1 MSEALY
7 RRFRPKTFNE
17 IIGQDH
23 ITTILKN
30 QILLSRLS
38 HAYLFTGTRGTG
50 KTSLAKVFAR
60 AINCLNPHDAE
71 PCNECENC
79 LEAMSGKAVDI
90 IELDA
95 ASNNSVDNIRELR
108 DKAIYLPTKL
118 KYKVYIIDEVHMLSK
133 GAFNA
138 LLKILE
144 EPPKHLIFIL
154 ATTEPE
160 RIPKTIISRVQR
172 FDFKRIDE
180 DLITKNLSRVLD
192 IIGKKYEDDAV
203 QIVARAGAGSMRDAL
218 SMLEST
224 ISYSDTLTKD
234 SVLKALGLLDESY
247 STSIA
252 QAIFTRNLEKY
263 YLSLDKLFLDGKDE
277 AMIID
282 GIIKALREILYD
294 KVNKLGKYNF
304 TFDIKLMDIIN
315 AIDIY
320 MDYLE
325 RMKFVKEKRI
335 FVEMAGLKVM
345 SLDSDVMKMNFDR
358 SVTVSDLAH
367 PVSDH
372 DYGDGAATSSITL
385 QDNQDE
391 SFDDLA
397 SLEMGMVDYE
407 DEGFY
412 FTEMEEEVKKPK
424 EAKKEKEAK
433 IDDKAKSLDETKSLD
448 EAKIDDKAKSL
459 DEAKSFDEAK
469 NINDVKP
476 FDEVK
481 VNDEAKALDEQNSQG
496 LAESEESEES
506 DSDSESGKTIIPA
519 EKEKAIDLDE
529 DEEPEED
536 FEKNKALYENFLKDD
551 DMRVLKSIF
560 TDFEYSKTVSGVLVL
575 KKSRDIALDTSVAL
589 VNMNK
594 DAILK
599 TINKYFN
606 DIIDIKIESS
616 DQEKKT
622 LKLRE
627 DLKEF
632 LGGKLI
638 IK

>member
-60 AINCLNPHDAE
+60 AINCLNPNEAE

-180 DLITKNLSRVLD
+180 DLIAKNLMHVLD
-192 IIGKKYEDDAV
+192 TIGKKYEDEAI

-224 ISYSDTLTKD
+224 ISYSDTLTKE

-252 QAIFTRNLEKY
+252 EAIFTRNLEKY
-263 YLSLDKLFLDGKDE
+263 YANLDKLFLDGKDE

-358 SVTVSDLAH
+358 SVTVSDLAQ
-367 PVSDH
+367 PAIDH
-372 DYGDGAATSSITL
+372 DNGNGRATSSKTV
-385 QDNQDE
+385 QDNQDD

-397 SLEMGMVDYE
+397 SIEMGMVDYE

-433 IDDKAKSLDETKSLD
+433 IDDKAKSLDE
-448 EAKIDDKAKSL
+448 AKIDDKAKSF
-459 DEAKSFDEAK
+459 DEAKSLDEAK
-469 NINDVKP
+469 NINEAKP

-496 LAESEESEES
+496 IAEPQES

-519 EKEKAIDLDE
+519 EKEKDIDLDE

>member
-30 QILLSRLS
+30 QILQSRLS

-79 LEAMSGKAVDI
+79 LEALGGKAVDI

-180 DLITKNLSRVLD
+180 DLIAKNLMHVLD
-192 IIGKKYEDDAV
+192 TIGKKYEDEAV

-224 ISYSDTLTKD
+224 ISYSDTLTKE

-247 STSIA
+247 STGIVE
-252 QAIFTRNLEKY
+252 AIFTRNPQKY
-263 YLSLDKLFLDGKDE
+263 YANLDKLFLDGKDE

-345 SLDSDVMKMNFDR
+345 SLDSEVMKMNFDR

-367 PVSDH
+367 HVSDH
-372 DYGDGAATSSITL
+372 DNGNAKATSSNTV
-385 QDNQDE
+385 QDNQDN

-424 EAKKEKEAK
+424 EARKEKEVK
-433 IDDKAKSLDETKSLD
+433 NI
-448 EAKIDDKAKSL
+448 DKAKSL
-459 DEAKSFDEAK
+459 DEAKNINEAKPFDEAK
-469 NINDVKP
+469 KEN
-476 FDEVK
+476 
-481 VNDEAKALDEQNSQG
+481 EAKALDEQNTQG
-496 LAESEESEES
+496 LAESEESN
-506 DSDSESGKTIIPA
+506 SDSESGKTIIPA

>member
-30 QILLSRLS
+30 QILQSRLS

-60 AINCLNPHDAE
+60 AINCLNPNDAE

-180 DLITKNLSRVLD
+180 DLIAKNLSRVLD
-192 IIGKKYEDDAV
+192 TIGKKYEDEAV

-224 ISYSDTLTKD
+224 ISYSDTLTKE

-247 STSIA
+247 STGIVE
-252 QAIFTRNLEKY
+252 AIFTRNLEKY
-263 YLSLDKLFLDGKDE
+263 YANLDKLFLDGKDE

-345 SLDSDVMKMNFDR
+345 SLDSEVMKMNFDR

-367 PVSDH
+367 HVSDH
-372 DYGDGAATSSITL
+372 DNGNAKATSSNTV
-385 QDNQDE
+385 QDNQDN

-424 EAKKEKEAK
+424 EARKEKEVK
-433 IDDKAKSLDETKSLD
+433 NI
-448 EAKIDDKAKSL
+448 DKAKSL
-459 DEAKSFDEAK
+459 DEAK
-469 NINDVKP
+469 NINEAKP

-481 VNDEAKALDEQNSQG
+481 VNDEAKTLDEQNSQG
-496 LAESEESEES
+496 LAESEES

-519 EKEKAIDLDE
+519 EKEKAIDLDD

>member
-30 QILLSRLS
+30 QILQSRLS

-60 AINCLNPHDAE
+60 AINCLNPTEAE

-172 FDFKRIDE
+172 FDFKRID
-180 DLITKNLSRVLD
+180 DSLIAKNLSRVLD
-192 IIGKKYEDDAV
+192 NIGKKYEDEAV

-224 ISYSDTLTKD
+224 ISYSDTLTKE

-247 STSIA
+247 STGIVE
-252 QAIFTRNLEKY
+252 AIFTRNLEKY
-263 YLSLDKLFLDGKDE
+263 YANLDKLFLDGKDE

-345 SLDSDVMKMNFDR
+345 SLDSEVMKMNFDR

-367 PVSDH
+367 PVSYH
-372 DYGDGAATSSITL
+372 DNGNAKATSSKTA
-385 QDNQDE
+385 QDNQDN

-424 EAKKEKEAK
+424 EAKKQNEAK
-433 IDDKAKSLDETKSLD
+433 IDDKAKSID
-448 EAKIDDKAKSL
+448 EAKSFDEAKSLDKAKSL
-459 DEAKSFDEAK
+459 DEAKSPDEAK
-469 NINDVKP
+469 NINEAKS

-496 LAESEESEES
+496 LAESEES

-536 FEKNKALYENFLKDD
+536 FEKNKTLYENFLKDD

>member
-79 LEAMSGKAVDI
+79 LEAISGKAVDI

-172 FDFKRIDE
+172 FDFKRID
-180 DLITKNLSRVLD
+180 DSLIAKNLSRVLD
-192 IIGKKYEDDAV
+192 TIGKKYEDEAV

-224 ISYSDTLTKD
+224 ISYSDTLTKE

-247 STSIA
+247 STGIVE
-252 QAIFTRNLEKY
+252 AIFTRNPQKY
-263 YLSLDKLFLDGKDE
+263 YANLDKLFLDGKDE

-372 DYGDGAATSSITL
+372 DNGNAKATSSKTA
-385 QDNQDE
+385 QDNQDN

-424 EAKKEKEAK
+424 EAKKQNEVKN
-433 IDDKAKSLDETKSLD
+433 I
-448 EAKIDDKAKSL
+448 DKAKSL
-459 DEAKSFDEAK
+459 DEAKIGDEAKNTNEAKPFDEAK
-469 NINDVKP
+469 AL
-476 FDEVK
+476 
-481 VNDEAKALDEQNSQG
+481 DEAKTDDEAKSLDEQNSQG

-506 DSDSESGKTIIPA
+506 DSDSESGKTIITA

-575 KKSRDIALDTSVAL
+575 KKSRDVALDTSVAL
-589 VNMNK
+589 VDMNK

>member
-60 AINCLNPHDAE
+60 AINCLHPHDAE

-79 LEAMSGKAVDI
+79 LEAISGKAVDI

-180 DLITKNLSRVLD
+180 DLIAKNLSRVLD

-247 STSIA
+247 STSIVE
-252 QAIFTRNLEKY
+252 AIFTRNLEKY

-304 TFDIKLMDIIN
+304 SFDIKLMDIIN

-358 SVTVSDLAH
+358 SVTVSDLEHPAH
-367 PVSDH
+367 PVNNNQVN
-372 DYGDGAATSSITL
+372 GDGEATSSKTA
-385 QDNQDE
+385 QDTQDDA
-391 SFDDLA
+391 FDDLA
-397 SLEMGMVDYE
+397 SLEMGLVDYE

-412 FTEMEEEVKKPK
+412 FTETEEEVKKPK
-424 EAKKEKEAK
+424 EVKKEKE
-433 IDDKAKSLDETKSLD
+433 S
-448 EAKIDDKAKSL
+448 
-459 DEAKSFDEAK
+459 K
-469 NINDVKP
+469 NINEEEKENKAKKEN
-476 FDEVK
+476 EVEK
-481 VNDEAKALDEQNSQG
+481 QSEAKALDEQNSQG
-496 LAESEESEES
+496 IAESEES
-506 DSDSESGKTIIPA
+506 DSDSESGKTIIPDENEA
-519 EKEKAIDLDE
+519 KTIDLDE
-529 DEEPEED
+529 DEAPEED
-536 FEKNKALYENFLKDD
+536 FEKNKALYDKFLNDD
-551 DMRVLKSIF
+551 EMKVLKSIF

-575 KKSRDIALDTSVAL
+575 KKSRDVALDTSVAL

-594 DAILK
+594 EAILK

>member
-60 AINCLNPHDAE
+60 AINCLHPHDAE

-79 LEAMSGKAVDI
+79 LEAISGKAVDI

-180 DLITKNLSRVLD
+180 DLIAKNLSRVLD

-224 ISYSDTLTKD
+224 ISYSDTLTKE

-247 STSIA
+247 STGIVE
-252 QAIFTRNLEKY
+252 AIFTRNLEKY

-294 KVNKLGKYNF
+294 KVNKTHKYNF
-304 TFDIKLMDIIN
+304 SFDIKLMDIIN

-345 SLDSDVMKMNFDR
+345 SLDSDVMNMNFDR

-367 PVSDH
+367 PVNNNQVN
-372 DYGDGAATSSITL
+372 GDGEATSKNTVQNS
-385 QDNQDE
+385 QDD

-412 FTEMEEEVKKPK
+412 FTETEEEP
-424 EAKKEKEAK
+424 KKEKEINK
-433 IDDKAKSLDETKSLD
+433 EIKTKHKTELEKHTDFTEKTQFTET
-448 EAKIDDKAKSL
+448 
-459 DEAKSFDEAK
+459 
-469 NINDVKP
+469 
-476 FDEVK
+476 
-481 VNDEAKALDEQNSQG
+481 
-496 LAESEESEES
+496 EESETEANF
-506 DSDSESGKTIIPA
+506 DQDIQDKEETHETEADETIIQDTNEA
-519 EKEKAIDLDE
+519 KTIDLDE
-529 DEEPEED
+529 DDAPEED
-536 FEKNKALYENFLKDD
+536 FEKNKALYEKFLNDD
-551 DMRVLKSIF
+551 EMKVLKSIF

-594 DAILK
+594 EAILK

>member
-79 LEAMSGKAVDI
+79 LEALGGKAVDI

-180 DLITKNLSRVLD
+180 DLIAKNLSRVLD

-247 STSIA
+247 STSIVE
-252 QAIFTRNLEKY
+252 AIFTRNLEKY

-304 TFDIKLMDIIN
+304 SFDIKLMDIIN

-345 SLDSDVMKMNFDR
+345 SLDSDVMNMNFDR

-367 PVSDH
+367 PVNNNQVN
-372 DYGDGAATSSITL
+372 GDGEATSKNTVQNS
-385 QDNQDE
+385 QDD

-412 FTEMEEEVKKPK
+412 FTETEEES
-424 EAKKEKEAK
+424 KKEIKTKHKTESENHTEHREKTQFTETEKSEIEAY
-433 IDDKAKSLDETKSLD
+433 
-448 EAKIDDKAKSL
+448 
-459 DEAKSFDEAK
+459 FDEETQDEEETHETEATK
-469 NINDVKP
+469 NIIP
-476 FDEVK
+476 DE
-481 VNDEAKALDEQNSQG
+481 N
-496 LAESEESEES
+496 EE
-506 DSDSESGKTIIPA
+506 KTIDP
-519 EKEKAIDLDE
+519 DE
-529 DEEPEED
+529 DEAPEED
-536 FEKNKALYENFLKDD
+536 FENNKALYEKFLNDD
-551 DMRVLKSIF
+551 EMKVLKSIF

-594 DAILK
+594 EAILK

>member
-30 QILLSRLS
+30 QILQSRLS

-60 AINCLNPHDAE
+60 AINCLNPNDAE

-180 DLITKNLSRVLD
+180 DLIAKNLSRVLD
-192 IIGKKYEDDAV
+192 TIGKKYEDEAV

-224 ISYSDTLTKD
+224 ISYSDTLTKE

-247 STSIA
+247 STGIVE
-252 QAIFTRNLEKY
+252 AIFTRNLEKY
-263 YLSLDKLFLDGKDE
+263 YANLDKLFLDGKDE

-294 KVNKLGKYNF
+294 KVNKIGKYNF

-345 SLDSDVMKMNFDR
+345 SLDSEVMKMNFDR

-367 PVSDH
+367 PINNH
-372 DYGDGAATSSITL
+372 DYGDGRATSKNTAQEN
-385 QDNQDE
+385 QDN

-397 SLEMGMVDYE
+397 SLEMGMMDYE

-412 FTEMEEEVKKPK
+412 FTEMEGEVKKPK
-424 EAKKEKEAK
+424 EAKKQN
-433 IDDKAKSLDETKSLD
+433 

-459 DEAKSFDEAK
+459 DEAKTDDKA
-469 NINDVKP
+469 KP

-481 VNDEAKALDEQNSQG
+481 VDDEAKALDEQNSQG
-496 LAESEESEES
+496 LAESEES

-536 FEKNKALYENFLKDD
+536 FEKNKELYENFLKDD

>member
-30 QILLSRLS
+30 QILQSRLS

-60 AINCLNPHDAE
+60 AINCLNPNDAE

-180 DLITKNLSRVLD
+180 DLIAKNLSRVLD
-192 IIGKKYEDDAV
+192 TIGKKYEDEAV

-224 ISYSDTLTKD
+224 ISYSDTLTKE

-247 STSIA
+247 STGIVE
-252 QAIFTRNLEKY
+252 AIFTRNPQKY
-263 YLSLDKLFLDGKDE
+263 YANLDKLFLDGKDE

-367 PVSDH
+367 PASDH
-372 DYGDGAATSSITL
+372 DNGNGRATSSKIA
-385 QDNQDE
+385 QNNQDD

-424 EAKKEKEAK
+424 EAKKQNEAK
-433 IDDKAKSLDETKSLD
+433 SFD
-448 EAKIDDKAKSL
+448 EARSLVESKSIDKAKSL
-459 DEAKSFDEAK
+459 DEAK
-469 NINDVKP
+469 NINEAKP

-481 VNDEAKALDEQNSQG
+481 VNDEAIALDEQNSQG

-519 EKEKAIDLDE
+519 EKDEAIDLDE
-529 DEEPEED
+529 DEEHEED

-594 DAILK
+594 DSILK
-599 TINKYFN
+599 TINRYFN

>member
-30 QILLSRLS
+30 QILQSRLS

-60 AINCLNPHDAE
+60 AINCLDPHEAE

-172 FDFKRIDE
+172 FDFKRID
-180 DLITKNLSRVLD
+180 DSLIAKNLSRVLD
-192 IIGKKYEDDAV
+192 TIGKKYEDEAV

-224 ISYSDTLTKD
+224 ISYSDTLTKE

-247 STSIA
+247 STGIVE
-252 QAIFTRNLEKY
+252 AIFTRNLEKY
-263 YLSLDKLFLDGKDE
+263 YANLDKLFLDGKDE

-294 KVNKLGKYNF
+294 KVNKIGKYNF

-345 SLDSDVMKMNFDR
+345 SLDSEVMNINFDR
-358 SVTVSDLAH
+358 SVTVSDLAQ

-372 DYGDGAATSSITL
+372 DNGNAKATSSKTA
-385 QDNQDE
+385 QDNQDN

-424 EAKKEKEAK
+424 EAKKQNE
-433 IDDKAKSLDETKSLD
+433 AKSL
-448 EAKIDDKAKSL
+448 DKAKSL
-459 DEAKSFDEAK
+459 DEAKSIDEAK
-469 NINDVKP
+469 NINEAKP
-476 FDEVK
+476 FEEVK

-496 LAESEESEES
+496 LAGTQES

-519 EKEKAIDLDE
+519 EKEKAIDLDD

-575 KKSRDIALDTSVAL
+575 KKSRDVALDTSVAL
-589 VNMNK
+589 VDMNK

>member
-60 AINCLNPHDAE
+60 AINCLNPNDAE

-79 LEAMSGKAVDI
+79 LEAISGKAVDI

-180 DLITKNLSRVLD
+180 DLIAKNLSRVLD

-224 ISYSDTLTKD
+224 ISYSDTLTKE

-247 STSIA
+247 STSIVE
-252 QAIFTRNLEKY
+252 AIFTRNLEKY

-304 TFDIKLMDIIN
+304 SFDIKLMDIIN

-345 SLDSDVMKMNFDR
+345 SLDSDVMNMNFDR

-367 PVSDH
+367 PVNNNQVN
-372 DYGDGAATSSITL
+372 GDGEATSKNTVQNS
-385 QDNQDE
+385 QDD

-412 FTEMEEEVKKPK
+412 FTETEEES
-424 EAKKEKEAK
+424 KKEIKTKHKTESENHTEHREK
-433 IDDKAKSLDETKSLD
+433 TQFTETEKSEIETY
-448 EAKIDDKAKSL
+448 
-459 DEAKSFDEAK
+459 FDEETQDEEETHETEADK
-469 NINDVKP
+469 NIIP
-476 FDEVK
+476 DE
-481 VNDEAKALDEQNSQG
+481 N
-496 LAESEESEES
+496 EE
-506 DSDSESGKTIIPA
+506 KTIDP
-519 EKEKAIDLDE
+519 DE
-529 DEEPEED
+529 DEAPEED
-536 FEKNKALYENFLKDD
+536 FEKNKALYEKFLNDD
-551 DMRVLKSIF
+551 EMKVLKSIF
-560 TDFEYSKTVSGVLVL
+560 TDFEYSKTVSGLLVL

-594 DAILK
+594 EAILK

>member
-60 AINCLNPHDAE
+60 AINCLNPNDAE

-79 LEAMSGKAVDI
+79 LEAISGKAVDI

-180 DLITKNLSRVLD
+180 DLIAKNLSRVLD

-224 ISYSDTLTKD
+224 ISYSDTLTKE

-247 STSIA
+247 STGIVE
-252 QAIFTRNLEKY
+252 AIFTRNLEKY

-294 KVNKLGKYNF
+294 KVNKTHKYNF
-304 TFDIKLMDIIN
+304 SFDIKLMDIIN

-345 SLDSDVMKMNFDR
+345 SLDSDVMNMNFDR
-358 SVTVSDLAH
+358 SVTVSDLEHPAH
-367 PVSDH
+367 PVNNNQVN
-372 DYGDGAATSSITL
+372 GDGEATSKNTVQNS
-385 QDNQDE
+385 QDD

-412 FTEMEEEVKKPK
+412 FTETEEEP
-424 EAKKEKEAK
+424 KKEKEIK
-433 IDDKAKSLDETKSLD
+433 TKHKTESENHTEHREKTQFTETEKSEIETY
-448 EAKIDDKAKSL
+448 
-459 DEAKSFDEAK
+459 FDEDTQDEEETHETEADK
-469 NINDVKP
+469 NIIP
-476 FDEVK
+476 DE
-481 VNDEAKALDEQNSQG
+481 N
-496 LAESEESEES
+496 EE
-506 DSDSESGKTIIPA
+506 KTIDP
-519 EKEKAIDLDE
+519 DE
-529 DEEPEED
+529 DEAPEED
-536 FEKNKALYENFLKDD
+536 FEKNKALYEKFLNDD
-551 DMRVLKSIF
+551 EMKVLKSIF

-594 DAILK
+594 EAILK

>member
-30 QILLSRLS
+30 QILQSRLS

-60 AINCLNPHDAE
+60 AINCLDPHDAE

-172 FDFKRIDE
+172 FDFKRID
-180 DLITKNLSRVLD
+180 DSLIAKNLSRVLD
-192 IIGKKYEDDAV
+192 TIGKKYEDEAV

-224 ISYSDTLTKD
+224 ISYSDTLTKE

-247 STSIA
+247 STGIVE
-252 QAIFTRNLEKY
+252 AIFTRNLEKY
-263 YLSLDKLFLDGKDE
+263 YANLDKLFLDGKDE

-325 RMKFVKEKRI
+325 RMKYVKEKRI

-367 PVSDH
+367 PVSEH
-372 DYGDGAATSSITL
+372 DYGNGKATSSKTA
-385 QDNQDE
+385 QDNQDN

-424 EAKKEKEAK
+424 EAKKEKESK
-433 IDDKAKSLDETKSLD
+433 NIDKAKSFDE
-448 EAKIDDKAKSL
+448 AKSL
-459 DEAKSFDEAK
+459 DEAKSIDEAK
-469 NINDVKP
+469 AN
-476 FDEVK
+476 E
-481 VNDEAKALDEQNSQG
+481 EAKALDEQNSQG
-496 LAESEESEES
+496 LAESEES

-536 FEKNKALYENFLKDD
+536 FEKNKELYENFLKDD

>member
-60 AINCLNPHDAE
+60 AINCLNPNEAE

-79 LEAMSGKAVDI
+79 LEAISGKAVDI

-180 DLITKNLSRVLD
+180 ELIAKNLSRVLD

-203 QIVARAGAGSMRDAL
+203 AIVARAGAGSMRDAL

-224 ISYSDTLTKD
+224 ISYSDTLTKE

-247 STSIA
+247 STSIVE
-252 QAIFTRNLEKY
+252 AIFTRNLEKY

-304 TFDIKLMDIIN
+304 SFDIKLMDIIN

-367 PVSDH
+367 PVNNNQVN
-372 DYGDGAATSSITL
+372 GDGEATSKNIVQNS
-385 QDNQDE
+385 QDD

-412 FTEMEEEVKKPK
+412 FTETEEES
-424 EAKKEKEAK
+424 KKEKEINK
-433 IDDKAKSLDETKSLD
+433 DIEKEIKTKHKTESENHTEHREKTQFTETEKSEIETY
-448 EAKIDDKAKSL
+448 
-459 DEAKSFDEAK
+459 FDEETQDEEETHETEADK
-469 NINDVKP
+469 NIIP
-476 FDEVK
+476 DE
-481 VNDEAKALDEQNSQG
+481 N
-496 LAESEESEES
+496 EE
-506 DSDSESGKTIIPA
+506 KT
-519 EKEKAIDLDE
+519 IDLDE
-529 DEEPEED
+529 DEAPEED
-536 FEKNKALYENFLKDD
+536 FEKNKALYEKFLNDD
-551 DMRVLKSIF
+551 EMKVLKSIF

-594 DAILK
+594 EAILK

>member
-60 AINCLNPHDAE
+60 AINCLNPNDAE

-79 LEAMSGKAVDI
+79 IEALGGKAVDI

-180 DLITKNLSRVLD
+180 DLIAKNLSRVLD

-247 STSIA
+247 STSIVE
-252 QAIFTRNLEKY
+252 AIFTRNLEKY

-304 TFDIKLMDIIN
+304 SFDIKLMDIIN

-367 PVSDH
+367 PVNNNQVN
-372 DYGDGAATSSITL
+372 GDGEATSKNTVQNS
-385 QDNQDE
+385 QDD

-412 FTEMEEEVKKPK
+412 FTETEEESKKEIKTKHKTESENHTEHREKTQFTETEKSEIETYFDEETQDEEKTHETEADKNIIPDEN
-424 EAKKEKEAK
+424 EAKT
-433 IDDKAKSLDETKSLD
+433 ID
-448 EAKIDDKAKSL
+448 
-459 DEAKSFDEAK
+459 
-469 NINDVKP
+469 P
-476 FDEVK
+476 
-481 VNDEAKALDEQNSQG
+481 
-496 LAESEESEES
+496 
-506 DSDSESGKTIIPA
+506 
-519 EKEKAIDLDE
+519 DE
-529 DEEPEED
+529 DEAPEED
-536 FEKNKALYENFLKDD
+536 FEKNKALYEKFLNDD
-551 DMRVLKSIF
+551 EMKVLKSIF

-594 DAILK
+594 EAILK

>member
-60 AINCLNPHDAE
+60 AINCLHPHDAE

-79 LEAMSGKAVDI
+79 LEAISGKAVDI

-180 DLITKNLSRVLD
+180 DLIAKNLSRVLD

-224 ISYSDTLTKD
+224 ISYSDTLTKE

-247 STSIA
+247 STGIVE
-252 QAIFTRNLEKY
+252 AIFTRNLEKY

-294 KVNKLGKYNF
+294 KVNKTHKYNF
-304 TFDIKLMDIIN
+304 SFDIKLMDIIN

-367 PVSDH
+367 PVNNNQVN
-372 DYGDGAATSSITL
+372 GDGEATSKNTVQNS
-385 QDNQDE
+385 QDD

-412 FTEMEEEVKKPK
+412 FTETEEEP
-424 EAKKEKEAK
+424 KKEIKTKHKTESENHPEHREK
-433 IDDKAKSLDETKSLD
+433 TQFTETEKSEIETY
-448 EAKIDDKAKSL
+448 
-459 DEAKSFDEAK
+459 FDEETQDEEETHETEADK
-469 NINDVKP
+469 NIIP
-476 FDEVK
+476 DE
-481 VNDEAKALDEQNSQG
+481 N
-496 LAESEESEES
+496 EE
-506 DSDSESGKTIIPA
+506 KT
-519 EKEKAIDLDE
+519 IDLDE
-529 DEEPEED
+529 DEAPEED
-536 FEKNKALYENFLKDD
+536 FEKNKALYEKFLNDD
-551 DMRVLKSIF
+551 EMKVLKSIF

-594 DAILK
+594 EAILK
-599 TINKYFN
+599 TINK
-606 DIIDIKIESS
+606 
-616 DQEKKT
+616 
-622 LKLRE
+622 
-627 DLKEF
+627 
-632 LGGKLI
+632 
-638 IK
+638 

>member
-30 QILLSRLS
+30 QILQSRLS

-60 AINCLNPHDAE
+60 AINCLDPHEAE

-79 LEAMSGKAVDI
+79 LEAISGKAVDI

-154 ATTEPE
+154 ETTEPE
-160 RIPKTIISRVQR
+160 MIPKTIISRVQR

-180 DLITKNLSRVLD
+180 DLIAKNLSRVLD
-192 IIGKKYEDDAV
+192 SIGKKYEDEAV

-224 ISYSDTLTKD
+224 ISYSDTLTKE

-247 STSIA
+247 STGIVE
-252 QAIFTRNLEKY
+252 AIFTRNPQKY
-263 YLSLDKLFLDGKDE
+263 YANLDKLFLDGKDE

-372 DYGDGAATSSITL
+372 DNGNAKATSSKTA
-385 QDNQDE
+385 QDNQDN

-424 EAKKEKEAK
+424 EAKKEN
-433 IDDKAKSLDETKSLD
+433 

-459 DEAKSFDEAK
+459 DEAK
-469 NINDVKP
+469 NINEAKP

-496 LAESEESEES
+496 LAESEES

-536 FEKNKALYENFLKDD
+536 FEKNKELYENFLKDD

-575 KKSRDIALDTSVAL
+575 KKSREIALDTSVAL

>member
-30 QILLSRLS
+30 QILQSRLS

-60 AINCLNPHDAE
+60 AINCLNPNDAE

-79 LEAMSGKAVDI
+79 LEALGGKAVDI

-172 FDFKRIDE
+172 FDFKRID
-180 DLITKNLSRVLD
+180 DSLIAKNLSRVLET
-192 IIGKKYEDDAV
+192 IGKKYEDEAV

-224 ISYSDTLTKD
+224 ISYSDTLTKE

-247 STSIA
+247 STGIVE
-252 QAIFTRNLEKY
+252 AIFTRNLEKY
-263 YLSLDKLFLDGKDE
+263 YANLDKLFLDGKDE

-345 SLDSDVMKMNFDR
+345 SLDSEVMKMNFDR

-372 DYGDGAATSSITL
+372 DYGDGAATSSKTV
-385 QDNQDE
+385 QDNQDN

-424 EAKKEKEAK
+424 EAKKENESKNINK
-433 IDDKAKSLDETKSLD
+433 
-448 EAKIDDKAKSL
+448 
-459 DEAKSFDEAK
+459 AKSFDEAK
-469 NINDVKP
+469 TLDEAKNINEAKP

-481 VNDEAKALDEQNSQG
+481 VNDEAKTLDEQNSQG
-496 LAESEESEES
+496 LAEPEES

>member
-30 QILLSRLS
+30 QILQSRLS

-172 FDFKRIDE
+172 FDFKRID
-180 DLITKNLSRVLD
+180 DSLIAKNLSRVLD
-192 IIGKKYEDDAV
+192 TIGKKYEDEAV

-224 ISYSDTLTKD
+224 ISYSDTLTKE

-247 STSIA
+247 STGIVE
-252 QAIFTRNLEKY
+252 AIFTRNLEKY
-263 YLSLDKLFLDGKDE
+263 YANLDKLFLDGKDE

-335 FVEMAGLKVM
+335 FVEMAGLKVI

-358 SVTVSDLAH
+358 SVAVSDLAH
-367 PVSDH
+367 PASDH
-372 DYGDGAATSSITL
+372 DNGNAKATSSKTA
-385 QDNQDE
+385 QDNQDDA
-391 SFDDLA
+391 FDDLA

-433 IDDKAKSLDETKSLD
+433 NIDKAKSID
-448 EAKIDDKAKSL
+448 EAIKEKEAKSL
-459 DEAKSFDEAK
+459 DEAK
-469 NINDVKP
+469 NINEAKP
-476 FDEVK
+476 FDELK
-481 VNDEAKALDEQNSQG
+481 ANDEAKALDEQNSQG
-496 LAESEESEES
+496 LAETEES
-506 DSDSESGKTIIPA
+506 DSDSESGKTILPA
-519 EKEKAIDLDE
+519 DEKKAIDLDE
-529 DEEPEED
+529 DEETEED

>member
-30 QILLSRLS
+30 QIMLSRLS

-60 AINCLNPHDAE
+60 AINCLNAHDAE

-172 FDFKRIDE
+172 FDFKRIDDE
-180 DLITKNLSRVLD
+180 LIAKNLKRVLE
-192 IIGKKYEDDAV
+192 IIGKKYEDEAV
-203 QIVARAGAGSMRDAL
+203 EAVARAGAGSMRDAL

-224 ISYSDTLTKD
+224 ISYSDTLTKE

-247 STSIA
+247 SIGIA
-252 QAIFTRNLEKY
+252 EALFTRNIEKY
-263 YLSLDKLFLDGKDE
+263 YSNLDKLFIDGKDE
-277 AMIID
+277 AMIVD

-294 KVNKLGKYNF
+294 KVNKLSKYNF

-345 SLDSDVMKMNFDR
+345 SLDSEVMKMNFDR
-358 SVTVSDLAH
+358 SVTVTNLEH
-367 PVSDH
+367 PVSEA
-372 DYGDGAATSSITL
+372 GVNCNGRGTSAKT
-385 QDNQDE
+385 DRANQDD

-412 FTEMEEEVKKPK
+412 FAAPEEEAKPEEK
-424 EAKKEKEAK
+424 NQDIAKNQ
-433 IDDKAKSLDETKSLD
+433 DKAREEKAAENQDIDKKQNIAEKQNIEEKQETEEKQNTA
-448 EAKIDDKAKSL
+448 EKP
-459 DEAKSFDEAK
+459 ETEENFDEAK
-469 NINDVKP
+469 E
-476 FDEVK
+476 DEDIAP
-481 VNDEAKALDEQNSQG
+481 DEN
-496 LAESEESEES
+496 SEEAVVEEV
-506 DSDSESGKTIIPA
+506 
-519 EKEKAIDLDE
+519 
-529 DEEPEED
+529 EED
-536 FEKNKALYENFLKDD
+536 YEKMNSLYEAFLKDEA
-551 DMRVLKSIF
+551 MRVLKAIF
-560 TDFEYSKTVSGVLVL
+560 TDFEYVKVLSGVLVL
-575 KKSRDIALDTSVAL
+575 KKTRDVAVDTNVSL
-589 VNMNK
+589 IKMNK
-594 DAILK
+594 DMILE
-599 TINKYFN
+599 TLNKYFS
-606 DIIDIKIESS
+606 DIIDIKVESS

>member
-60 AINCLNPHDAE
+60 AINCLNPNDAE

-79 LEAMSGKAVDI
+79 LEAISGKAVDI

-108 DKAIYLPTKL
+108 DKAIYLPSKL

-180 DLITKNLSRVLD
+180 DLIAKNLSRVLD

-224 ISYSDTLTKD
+224 ISYSDTLTKE

-247 STSIA
+247 STSIVE
-252 QAIFTRNLEKY
+252 AIFTRNLKKY

-294 KVNKLGKYNF
+294 KVNKTHKYNF
-304 TFDIKLMDIIN
+304 SFDIKLMDIIN

-345 SLDSDVMKMNFDR
+345 SLDSEVMKMNFDR

-367 PVSDH
+367 HVSDH
-372 DYGDGAATSSITL
+372 DNGNAKATSSNTV
-385 QDNQDE
+385 QDNQDN

-424 EAKKEKEAK
+424 EARKEKEVK
-433 IDDKAKSLDETKSLD
+433 NI
-448 EAKIDDKAKSL
+448 DKAKSL
-459 DEAKSFDEAK
+459 DEAK
-469 NINDVKP
+469 NINEAKP

-481 VNDEAKALDEQNSQG
+481 VNDEAKTLDEQNSQG
-496 LAESEESEES
+496 LAESEES

-519 EKEKAIDLDE
+519 EKEKAIDLDD

>member
-79 LEAMSGKAVDI
+79 LEAISGKAVDI

-180 DLITKNLSRVLD
+180 DLISKNLSRVLD
-192 IIGKKYEDDAV
+192 IIGKKYEDEAV
-203 QIVARAGAGSMRDAL
+203 KIVARAGAGSMRDAL

-224 ISYSDTLTKD
+224 ISYSDTLTKE

-247 STSIA
+247 STSIVE
-252 QAIFTRNLEKY
+252 AIFTRNLEKY

-294 KVNKLGKYNF
+294 KVNKIGKYNF
-304 TFDIKLMDIIN
+304 SFDIKLMDIIN

-367 PVSDH
+367 PVNNNQVN
-372 DYGDGAATSSITL
+372 GDGRATSKNTVQNS
-385 QDNQDE
+385 QDD

-412 FTEMEEEVKKPK
+412 FTETEEES
-424 EAKKEKEAK
+424 KKEIKTKHKTESENHTEHREK
-433 IDDKAKSLDETKSLD
+433 TQFTETEKSEIETY
-448 EAKIDDKAKSL
+448 
-459 DEAKSFDEAK
+459 FDEETQDEEETHEIEADK
-469 NINDVKP
+469 NIIP
-476 FDEVK
+476 DE
-481 VNDEAKALDEQNSQG
+481 N
-496 LAESEESEES
+496 EE
-506 DSDSESGKTIIPA
+506 KTIDP
-519 EKEKAIDLDE
+519 DE
-529 DEEPEED
+529 DEAPEED
-536 FEKNKALYENFLKDD
+536 FEKNKALYEKFLNDD
-551 DMRVLKSIF
+551 EMKVLKSIF

-594 DAILK
+594 EAILK

>member
-79 LEAMSGKAVDI
+79 IEALGGKAVDI

-180 DLITKNLSRVLD
+180 DLIAKNLSRVLD

-224 ISYSDTLTKD
+224 ISYSDTLTKE

-247 STSIA
+247 STGIVE
-252 QAIFTRNLEKY
+252 AIFTRNLEKY

-294 KVNKLGKYNF
+294 KVNKTHKYNF
-304 TFDIKLMDIIN
+304 SFDIKLMDIIN

-345 SLDSDVMKMNFDR
+345 SLDSDVMNMNFDR

-367 PVSDH
+367 PVNNNQVN
-372 DYGDGAATSSITL
+372 GDGEATSKNTVQNS
-385 QDNQDE
+385 QDD

-412 FTEMEEEVKKPK
+412 FTETEEEP
-424 EAKKEKEAK
+424 KKEKEINK
-433 IDDKAKSLDETKSLD
+433 EIKTKHKTELEKHTDFTEKTQFTET
-448 EAKIDDKAKSL
+448 
-459 DEAKSFDEAK
+459 
-469 NINDVKP
+469 
-476 FDEVK
+476 
-481 VNDEAKALDEQNSQG
+481 
-496 LAESEESEES
+496 EESETEANF
-506 DSDSESGKTIIPA
+506 DQDIQDKEETHETEADETIIQDTNEA
-519 EKEKAIDLDE
+519 KTIDLDE
-529 DEEPEED
+529 DEAPEED
-536 FEKNKALYENFLKDD
+536 FEKNKALYEKFLNDD
-551 DMRVLKSIF
+551 EMKVLKSIF

-594 DAILK
+594 EAILK

>member
-30 QILLSRLS
+30 QILQSRLS

-60 AINCLNPHDAE
+60 AINCLHPHDAE

-79 LEAMSGKAVDI
+79 LEAISGKAVDI

-172 FDFKRIDE
+172 FDFKRIEE
-180 DLITKNLSRVLD
+180 DLIAKNLSRVLD

-247 STSIA
+247 STSIVE
-252 QAIFTRNLEKY
+252 AIFTRNLEKY

-277 AMIID
+277 AMILD

-304 TFDIKLMDIIN
+304 SFDIKLMDIIN

-358 SVTVSDLAH
+358 SVTVSDLAR
-367 PVSDH
+367 PVNNNQVN
-372 DYGDGAATSSITL
+372 GDGEATSKNTVQNS
-385 QDNQDE
+385 QDD
-391 SFDDLA
+391 SFDDLV

-412 FTEMEEEVKKPK
+412 FTETEEES
-424 EAKKEKEAK
+424 KKEIKTKHKTESENHTEHREK
-433 IDDKAKSLDETKSLD
+433 TQFTETEKSEIETY
-448 EAKIDDKAKSL
+448 
-459 DEAKSFDEAK
+459 FDEETQDEEETHETEADK
-469 NINDVKP
+469 NIIQ
-476 FDEVK
+476 DE
-481 VNDEAKALDEQNSQG
+481 N
-496 LAESEESEES
+496 EE
-506 DSDSESGKTIIPA
+506 KT
-519 EKEKAIDLDE
+519 IDLDE
-529 DEEPEED
+529 DEAPEED
-536 FEKNKALYENFLKDD
+536 FEKNKALYEKFLNDD
-551 DMRVLKSIF
+551 EMKVLKSIF

-594 DAILK
+594 EAILK

>member
-30 QILLSRLS
+30 QILQSRLS

-60 AINCLNPHDAE
+60 AINCLNPHEAE

-79 LEAMSGKAVDI
+79 LEALGGKAVDI

-180 DLITKNLSRVLD
+180 DLIAKNLSRVLD
-192 IIGKKYEDDAV
+192 TIGKKYEDEAV

-224 ISYSDTLTKD
+224 ISYSDTLTKE

-247 STSIA
+247 STGIVE
-252 QAIFTRNLEKY
+252 AIFTRNLEKY
-263 YLSLDKLFLDGKDE
+263 YANLDKLFLDGKDE

-372 DYGDGAATSSITL
+372 DNGNAKATSSNTA
-385 QDNQDE
+385 QDNQDD

-412 FTEMEEEVKKPK
+412 FTEMEEEVKKPN
-424 EAKKEKEAK
+424 EAKKQNEAK
-433 IDDKAKSLDETKSLD
+433 IDDK
-448 EAKIDDKAKSL
+448 
-459 DEAKSFDEAK
+459 AKSFDEAK
-469 NINDVKP
+469 NINEAKP

-481 VNDEAKALDEQNSQG
+481 VNDEAKALNEQNSQG
-496 LAESEESEES
+496 LAAPEES

-519 EKEKAIDLDE
+519 DEKKAIDLDE
-529 DEEPEED
+529 DEAPEED
-536 FEKNKALYENFLKDD
+536 FEKNKELYEKFLKDD

-575 KKSRDIALDTSVAL
+575 KKSRDVALDTSVAL
-589 VNMNK
+589 VDMNK

>member
-30 QILLSRLS
+30 QILQSRLS

-60 AINCLNPHDAE
+60 AINCLDPHDAE

-108 DKAIYLPTKL
+108 NKAIYLPTKL

-180 DLITKNLSRVLD
+180 DLIAKNLSRVLD
-192 IIGKKYEDDAV
+192 TIGKKYEDEAV

-224 ISYSDTLTKD
+224 ISYSDTLTKE

-247 STSIA
+247 STGIVE
-252 QAIFTRNLEKY
+252 AIFIRNPQKY
-263 YLSLDKLFLDGKDE
+263 YANLDKLFLDGKDE

-372 DYGDGAATSSITL
+372 DNGNAKATSSNTAK
-385 QDNQDE
+385 DNQDN

-424 EAKKEKEAK
+424 EAKN
-433 IDDKAKSLDETKSLD
+433 IDKAKSFGEANLLD
-448 EAKIDDKAKSL
+448 EAKTL
-459 DEAKSFDEAK
+459 DEAK
-469 NINDVKP
+469 NINEAKTL
-476 FDEVK
+476 DEAK
-481 VNDEAKALDEQNSQG
+481 ADDEAKALDEQNSQG
-496 LAESEESEES
+496 LAESEES
-506 DSDSESGKTIIPA
+506 DSDSESGKSIIPA

-536 FEKNKALYENFLKDD
+536 FEKNKELYENFLKDD

>member
-30 QILLSRLS
+30 QILQSRLS

-60 AINCLNPHDAE
+60 AINCLDPHDAE

-79 LEAMSGKAVDI
+79 LEALGGKAVDI

-172 FDFKRIDE
+172 FDFKRID
-180 DLITKNLSRVLD
+180 DSLIAKNLSRVLD
-192 IIGKKYEDDAV
+192 TIGKKYEDEAV

-224 ISYSDTLTKD
+224 ISYSDTLTKE

-247 STSIA
+247 STGIVE
-252 QAIFTRNLEKY
+252 AIFTRNLEKY
-263 YLSLDKLFLDGKDE
+263 YANLDKLFLDGKDE

-358 SVTVSDLAH
+358 SVTVGDLAH

-372 DYGDGAATSSITL
+372 DYGNAKATSSKTV
-385 QDNQDE
+385 QDNQDN

-433 IDDKAKSLDETKSLD
+433 SLDKAKSLD
-448 EAKIDDKAKSL
+448 EAKIDD
-459 DEAKSFDEAK
+459 EAKSIDEAK
-469 NINDVKP
+469 NINEAKP
-476 FDEVK
+476 FEEVK
-481 VNDEAKALDEQNSQG
+481 ANDEAKALDEQNSQG
-496 LAESEESEES
+496 LAESEES

>member
-60 AINCLNPHDAE
+60 AINCLNSKEAE

-79 LEAMSGKAVDI
+79 LEALGGKAVDI

-180 DLITKNLSRVLD
+180 DLIAKNLSRVLD

-203 QIVARAGAGSMRDAL
+203 QIIARAGAGSMRDAL

-247 STSIA
+247 STSIVE
-252 QAIFTRNLEKY
+252 AIFTRNLEKY

-294 KVNKLGKYNF
+294 KVNKIGKYNF
-304 TFDIKLMDIIN
+304 SFDIKLMDIIN

-367 PVSDH
+367 PVNNNQVN
-372 DYGDGAATSSITL
+372 GDGEATSKNTVQNS
-385 QDNQDE
+385 QDD

-412 FTEMEEEVKKPK
+412 FTETEEES
-424 EAKKEKEAK
+424 KKEIKTKHKTESENHTEHREK
-433 IDDKAKSLDETKSLD
+433 TQFTETEKSET
-448 EAKIDDKAKSL
+448 ETY
-459 DEAKSFDEAK
+459 FDEETQDEEETHETEANK
-469 NINDVKP
+469 NIIP
-476 FDEVK
+476 DE
-481 VNDEAKALDEQNSQG
+481 N
-496 LAESEESEES
+496 EE
-506 DSDSESGKTIIPA
+506 KT
-519 EKEKAIDLDE
+519 IDLDE
-529 DEEPEED
+529 DEAPEED
-536 FEKNKALYENFLKDD
+536 FEKNKALYEKFLNDD
-551 DMRVLKSIF
+551 EMKVLKSIF

>member
-30 QILLSRLS
+30 QILQSRLS

-60 AINCLNPHDAE
+60 AINCLNPNDAE

-172 FDFKRIDE
+172 FDFRRIDE
-180 DLITKNLSRVLD
+180 DLIEKNLSRVLD
-192 IIGKKYEDDAV
+192 TIGKKYEDEAV

-224 ISYSDTLTKD
+224 ISYSDTLTKE

-247 STSIA
+247 STGIVE
-252 QAIFTRNLEKY
+252 AIFTRNLEKY
-263 YLSLDKLFLDGKDE
+263 YANLDKLFLDGKDE

-372 DYGDGAATSSITL
+372 DNGNAKATSSNTA
-385 QDNQDE
+385 QDNQDN

-424 EAKKEKEAK
+424 EAKKQNE
-433 IDDKAKSLDETKSLD
+433 AKSL
-448 EAKIDDKAKSL
+448 DKAKSL
-459 DEAKSFDEAK
+459 DEAKSIDEAK
-469 NINDVKP
+469 NINEAKP
-476 FDEVK
+476 FEEVK

-496 LAESEESEES
+496 LAESEES

-536 FEKNKALYENFLKDD
+536 FEKNKELYENFLKDD

>member
-30 QILLSRLS
+30 QILQSRLS

-60 AINCLNPHDAE
+60 AINCLNPHEAE

-79 LEAMSGKAVDI
+79 LEALGGKAVDI

-180 DLITKNLSRVLD
+180 DLIEKNLSRVLD
-192 IIGKKYEDDAV
+192 TIGKKYEDEAV

-224 ISYSDTLTKD
+224 ISYSDTLTKE

-247 STSIA
+247 STGIVE
-252 QAIFTRNLEKY
+252 AIFTRNPQKY
-263 YLSLDKLFLDGKDE
+263 YANLDKLFLDGKDE

-294 KVNKLGKYNF
+294 KVNKIGKYNF

-358 SVTVSDLAH
+358 SVTVSDLAQ

-372 DYGDGAATSSITL
+372 DNGNAKATSSNTA
-385 QDNQDE
+385 QDNQDN

-424 EAKKEKEAK
+424 EAKKENEVKN
-433 IDDKAKSLDETKSLD
+433 I
-448 EAKIDDKAKSL
+448 DKAKSL

-469 NINDVKP
+469 NTNEAKP

-496 LAESEESEES
+496 IAESEES

-589 VNMNK
+589 VDMNK

>member
-60 AINCLNPHDAE
+60 AINCLHPHDAE

-79 LEAMSGKAVDI
+79 LETISGKAVDI

-180 DLITKNLSRVLD
+180 DLIAKNLSRVLD

-203 QIVARAGAGSMRDAL
+203 AIVARAGAGSMRDAL

-247 STSIA
+247 STGIVE
-252 QAIFTRNLEKY
+252 AIFTRNLEKY

-294 KVNKLGKYNF
+294 KVNKIGKYNF

-367 PVSDH
+367 PVNNNQVN
-372 DYGDGAATSSITL
+372 GDGEATSSKTVQNS
-385 QDNQDE
+385 QDD

-412 FTEMEEEVKKPK
+412 FTESENHTEHREKTQFIETEKSETETYFDEETQDEEETHET
-424 EAKKEKEAK
+424 EA
-433 IDDKAKSLDETKSLD
+433 D
-448 EAKIDDKAKSL
+448 
-459 DEAKSFDEAK
+459 K
-469 NINDVKP
+469 NIIP
-476 FDEVK
+476 DE
-481 VNDEAKALDEQNSQG
+481 N
-496 LAESEESEES
+496 EE
-506 DSDSESGKTIIPA
+506 KTIDP
-519 EKEKAIDLDE
+519 DE
-529 DEEPEED
+529 DEAPEED
-536 FEKNKALYENFLKDD
+536 FEKNKALYEKFLNDD
-551 DMRVLKSIF
+551 EMKVLKSIF

-575 KKSRDIALDTSVAL
+575 KKSRDVALDTSVAL

-594 DAILK
+594 EAILK

>member
-60 AINCLNPHDAE
+60 AINCLNPNDAE

-79 LEAMSGKAVDI
+79 LEAISGKAVDI

-180 DLITKNLSRVLD
+180 DLIAKNLSRVLD

-224 ISYSDTLTKD
+224 ISYSDTLTKE

-247 STSIA
+247 STGIVE
-252 QAIFTRNLEKY
+252 AIFTRNLEKY

-294 KVNKLGKYNF
+294 KVNKTHKYNF
-304 TFDIKLMDIIN
+304 SFDIKLMDIIN

-367 PVSDH
+367 PVNNNQVN
-372 DYGDGAATSSITL
+372 GDGEATSKNTVQNS
-385 QDNQDE
+385 QDD

-412 FTEMEEEVKKPK
+412 FTETEEES
-424 EAKKEKEAK
+424 KKEIKTKHKTESENHTEHREK
-433 IDDKAKSLDETKSLD
+433 TQFTETEKSEIETY
-448 EAKIDDKAKSL
+448 
-459 DEAKSFDEAK
+459 FDEETQDEEETHETEADK
-469 NINDVKP
+469 NIIQ
-476 FDEVK
+476 DE
-481 VNDEAKALDEQNSQG
+481 N
-496 LAESEESEES
+496 EE
-506 DSDSESGKTIIPA
+506 KTIDP
-519 EKEKAIDLDE
+519 DE
-529 DEEPEED
+529 DEAPEED
-536 FEKNKALYENFLKDD
+536 FEKNKALYEKFLNDD
-551 DMRVLKSIF
+551 EMKVLKSIF

-594 DAILK
+594 EAILK

>member
-79 LEAMSGKAVDI
+79 LEALGGKAVDI

-180 DLITKNLSRVLD
+180 DLIAKNLSRVLD

-234 SVLKALGLLDESY
+234 SVLKALGLLGESY
-247 STSIA
+247 STSIVE
-252 QAIFTRNLEKY
+252 AIFTRNLEKY

-294 KVNKLGKYNF
+294 KVNKIGKYNF

-367 PVSDH
+367 PINNNQVN
-372 DYGDGAATSSITL
+372 GDGEATSKNTVQNS
-385 QDNQDE
+385 QDD

-397 SLEMGMVDYE
+397 SLEMGMADYE

-412 FTEMEEEVKKPK
+412 FTETEEESKKEIKPK
-424 EAKKEKEAK
+424 HKIESENHTEHREKTQLTETE
-433 IDDKAKSLDETKSLD
+433 KSEIETY
-448 EAKIDDKAKSL
+448 
-459 DEAKSFDEAK
+459 FDEDTQDEEETHETEADK
-469 NINDVKP
+469 NIIP
-476 FDEVK
+476 DE
-481 VNDEAKALDEQNSQG
+481 N
-496 LAESEESEES
+496 EE
-506 DSDSESGKTIIPA
+506 KT
-519 EKEKAIDLDE
+519 IDLDE
-529 DEEPEED
+529 DEAPEED
-536 FEKNKALYENFLKDD
+536 FEKNKALYDKFLNDD
-551 DMRVLKSIF
+551 EMKVLKSIF

-594 DAILK
+594 EAILK

>member
-23 ITTILKN
+23 ITTTLKN
-30 QILLSRLS
+30 QILQSRLS

-60 AINCLNPHDAE
+60 AINCLNPHEAE

-79 LEAMSGKAVDI
+79 LEAISGKAVDI

-180 DLITKNLSRVLD
+180 DLIAKNLSRVLD
-192 IIGKKYEDDAV
+192 TIGKKYEDEAV

-224 ISYSDTLTKD
+224 ISYSDTLTKE

-247 STSIA
+247 STGIVE
-252 QAIFTRNLEKY
+252 AIFTRNPQKY
-263 YLSLDKLFLDGKDE
+263 YANLDKLFLDGKDE

-345 SLDSDVMKMNFDR
+345 SLDSEVMKMNFDR
-358 SVTVSDLAH
+358 SVTVSDLAQ

-372 DYGDGAATSSITL
+372 VNGNAKATSSKTA
-385 QDNQDE
+385 QDNQDN

-424 EAKKEKEAK
+424 EAK
-433 IDDKAKSLDETKSLD
+433 IDDK
-448 EAKIDDKAKSL
+448 
-459 DEAKSFDEAK
+459 AKSFDEAK
-469 NINDVKP
+469 NINEVKP

-496 LAESEESEES
+496 LAEPQES

-551 DMRVLKSIF
+551 EMRVLKSIF
-560 TDFEYSKTVSGVLVL
+560 TDFEYSKTVSGVLAL

>member
-30 QILLSRLS
+30 QILQSRLS

-60 AINCLNPHDAE
+60 AINCLDPHDAE

-180 DLITKNLSRVLD
+180 DLIAKNLSRVLD
-192 IIGKKYEDDAV
+192 TIGKKYEDEAV

-247 STSIA
+247 SIGIA
-252 QAIFTRNLEKY
+252 EAIFTRNPQKY
-263 YLSLDKLFLDGKDE
+263 YANLDKLFLDGKDE

-367 PVSDH
+367 PVSEH
-372 DYGDGAATSSITL
+372 DYGNAKATSSKTA
-385 QDNQDE
+385 QDNQDN

-424 EAKKEKEAK
+424 EAKK
-433 IDDKAKSLDETKSLD
+433 IDKAKTIDE
-448 EAKIDDKAKSL
+448 AKSL
-459 DEAKSFDEAK
+459 DEAKSIDEAK
-469 NINDVKP
+469 NINEAKP

-496 LAESEESEES
+496 LAESEES

>member
-60 AINCLNPHDAE
+60 AINCLNPNDAE

-79 LEAMSGKAVDI
+79 LEAISGKAVDI

-180 DLITKNLSRVLD
+180 DLIAKNLSRVLD

-224 ISYSDTLTKD
+224 ISYSDTLTKE

-247 STSIA
+247 STGIVE
-252 QAIFTRNLEKY
+252 AIFTRNLEKY

-294 KVNKLGKYNF
+294 KVNKTHKYNF
-304 TFDIKLMDIIN
+304 SFDIKLMDIIN

-367 PVSDH
+367 PVNNNQVN
-372 DYGDGAATSSITL
+372 GDGEATSKNTVQNS
-385 QDNQDE
+385 QDD

-412 FTEMEEEVKKPK
+412 FTETEEES
-424 EAKKEKEAK
+424 KKEIKTKHKTESENHTEHRK
-433 IDDKAKSLDETKSLD
+433 KTQFTETEKSEIGTY
-448 EAKIDDKAKSL
+448 
-459 DEAKSFDEAK
+459 FDEETQDEEETHETEANK
-469 NINDVKP
+469 NIIP
-476 FDEVK
+476 DE
-481 VNDEAKALDEQNSQG
+481 N
-496 LAESEESEES
+496 EE
-506 DSDSESGKTIIPA
+506 KT
-519 EKEKAIDLDE
+519 IDLDE
-529 DEEPEED
+529 DEAPEED
-536 FEKNKALYENFLKDD
+536 FEKNKALYEKFLNDD
-551 DMRVLKSIF
+551 EMKVLKSIF

-594 DAILK
+594 EAILK